1 MKRRA
6 AILTLAI
13 AGAVSLT
20 FLFAGDTAQDFRI
33 RTDVRL
39 VLLDVSVSGHDG
51 GLVAGLTKD
60 NFRVFDNGKPVDLS
74 VFANNDVPVTVGILV
89 DESYSMA
96 PKRKDVLDAALA
108 FITASNPRDEVFVL
122 NFNDTVRR
130 GLPHGILFSDDIVQL
145 RAALDHGLPEGKTAF
160 NDAVVAGLRQLD
172 LGKRDKKTLVL
183 ISDGGDNASRSNR
196 REMLD
201 LVEKSAATIYTIGL
215 FDQGDVDRNP
225 GILKDLAKMTGGVAY
240 FPETPAGMIPICRDI
255 ATSIRT
261 RYTLGYQPPAEEAA
275 RTRHRIRV
283 EVTAAERGRLTA
295 RTRTGYWNEA
305 AESAQEN
312 AGK

>member
-1 MKRRA
+1 MKRRT
-6 AILTLAI
+6 AIPILAI
-13 AGAVSLT
+13 AGAVSLAY
-20 FLFAGDTAQDFRI
+20 LFAGDTAENFTI
-33 RTDVRL
+33 RADVRL
-39 VLLDVSVSGHDG
+39 VLLDVSVTNREG
-51 GLVAGLTKD
+51 GLVAGLTQDK
-60 NFRVFDNGKPVDLS
+60 FRVFDNGKPVDLS

-96 PKRKDVLDAALA
+96 PKRKDVLDAALT
-108 FITASNPRDEVFVL
+108 FIEASNPRDEVFVL

-130 GLPHGILFSDDIVQL
+130 GLPHGVLFSDNIAQL
-145 RAALDHGLPEGKTAF
+145 QAALDRGRPEGKTAF
-160 NDAVVAGLRQLD
+160 NDAIVAGLRQLE

-196 REMLD
+196 REMVD

-215 FDQGDVDRNP
+215 FDEGDVDRNP
-225 GILKDLAKMTGGVAY
+225 GILRQLAKMTGGEAY
-240 FPETPAGMIPICRDI
+240 FPETPAGMIPVCRDI

-261 RYTLGYQPPAEEAA
+261 RYTLGYRPPAEEAN

-283 EVTAAERGRLTA
+283 EVAAAEHGRLTA

>member
-1 MKRRA
+1 MKRRT
-6 AILTLAI
+6 AIPILAI
-13 AGAVSLT
+13 AGAVSLAY
-20 FLFAGDTAQDFRI
+20 LFAGDTAENFTI
-33 RTDVRL
+33 RADVRL
-39 VLLDVSVSGHDG
+39 VLLDVSVTNREG
-51 GLVAGLTKD
+51 GLVAGLTQDK
-60 NFRVFDNGKPVDLS
+60 FRVFDNGKPVDLS

-96 PKRKDVLDAALA
+96 PKRKDVLDAALT
-108 FITASNPRDEVFVL
+108 FIEASNPRDEVFVL

-130 GLPHGILFSDDIVQL
+130 GLPHGVLFSDNIAQL
-145 RAALDHGLPEGKTAF
+145 QAALDRGRPEGKTAF
-160 NDAVVAGLRQLD
+160 NDAIVAGLRQLE

-196 REMLD
+196 REMVD
-201 LVEKSAATIYTIGL
+201 LVEKNAATIYTIGL
-215 FDQGDVDRNP
+215 FDEGDVDRNP
-225 GILKDLAKMTGGVAY
+225 GILRQLARMTGGEAY
-240 FPETPAGMIPICRDI
+240 FPETPAGMIPVCRDI

-261 RYTLGYQPPAEEAA
+261 RYTLGYRPRAEEAT
-275 RTRHRIRV
+275 RTRHHIRV
-283 EVTAAERGRLTA
+283 EVAAAEHGRLTA

>member
-1 MKRRA
+1 MKRRT

-13 AGAVSLT
+13 AGAVSLAS
-20 FLFAGDTAQDFRI
+20 LFAGDTAEDFTI

-39 VLLDVSVSGHDG
+39 VLLDVSVTNREG
-51 GLVAGLTKD
+51 GLVAGLTQD

-96 PKRKDVLDAALA
+96 PKRKDVLDAALT

-130 GLPHGILFSDDIVQL
+130 GLPHGVLFSDNIAQL
-145 RAALDHGLPEGKTAF
+145 RLALDRGRAEGKTAF
-160 NDAVVAGLRQLD
+160 NDAIVAGLRQLE

-183 ISDGGDNASRSNR
+183 ISDGGDNASRTNR

-215 FDQGDVDRNP
+215 FEEGDFDRNP
-225 GILKDLAKMTGGVAY
+225 AILKQLAKMTGGEAY
-240 FPETPAGMIPICRDI
+240 FPETPAGMIPVCRDI

-261 RYTLGYQPPAEEAA
+261 RYTLGYRPPPEEAT

-283 EVTAAERGRLTA
+283 EVAATERGRLTA